1 MVRNSLQK
9 AVFADFL
16 LARNRFRTNYKAIFL
31 WDSSGGGLI
40 MKRLFVFICFAGLL
54 SACGNSDG
62 SSEQSNAA
70 KSLKLVGVTKNALTL
85 REIVVPMEDSS
96 LSVTCYLD
104 ETAKEVCK
112 GEFANGETAT
122 PEQVQSALGSLQ
134 IDPKIDAILRAEC
147 DNKTL
152 LLVVE
157 PKLALPEVDES
168 EFCFWTDENN
178 TIISCDGKVVSQAE
192 AEAINNQRLGK
203 LKLDISSARKAG
215 LDKFMELNPDLV
227 NADQA
232 KAYLDALYGA
242 LNIKMDACDW
252 QSFIDKNR
260 NILDIVE
267 FRALVDNDVQKA
279 CTGESVEYKILLK
292 ADTYSDSSI
301 PATSFKVIS
310 SKDDLDSFK
319 SFGLND
325 NTINSI
331 DFTKD
336 VVVLLSGGKKNNTG
350 YSLKIDDICVD
361 SKIDVQIINCAGQP
375 ADDALSEPIMLIQ
388 LPKNNYE
395 VEFSDREI
403 VCE

>member
-16 LARNRFRTNYKAIFL
+16 LARNRFRTNYKATFL

-292 ADTYSDSSI
+292 ADNYSDSSI

-361 SKIDVQIINCAGQP
+361 SKIDVQIINCAGQT

>member
-1 MVRNSLQK
+1 
-9 AVFADFL
+9 
-16 LARNRFRTNYKAIFL
+16 
-31 WDSSGGGLI
+31 

-134 IDPKIDAILRAEC
+134 IDPKIDATLRAEC

-157 PKLALPEVDES
+157 PKLALPDVDES

-192 AEAINNQRLGK
+192 AEAINNQRLEK

>member
-1 MVRNSLQK
+1 
-9 AVFADFL
+9 
-16 LARNRFRTNYKAIFL
+16 
-31 WDSSGGGLI
+31 

-134 IDPKIDAILRAEC
+134 IDPKIDATLRAGC

-192 AEAINNQRLGK
+192 AEAINNQRLEK

-292 ADTYSDSSI
+292 ANTYSDSSI

>member
-1 MVRNSLQK
+1 MRIVY
-9 AVFADFL
+9 L
-16 LARNRFRTNYKAIFL
+16 LPL
-31 WDSSGGGLI
+31 V
-40 MKRLFVFICFAGLL
+40 LFV
-54 SACGNSDG
+54 SACGNSDNL
-62 SSEQSNAA
+62 SEQQSDA
-70 KSLKLVGVTKNALTL
+70 KIQKLVGVTQNALTL
-85 REIVVPMEDSS
+85 REMVVPMEDSS

-112 GEFANGETAT
+112 GEFANGKAAT
-122 PEQVQSALGSLQ
+122 PEQVQSVLGSLQ
-134 IDPKIDAILRAEC
+134 LDPRIDATLNAGC

-157 PKLALPEVDES
+157 PKFALPEVDDS
-168 EFCFWTDENN
+168 DFCFWTDENN

-192 AEAINNQRLGK
+192 AEAINNQRLEK
-203 LKLDISSARKAG
+203 LKSDISSARKAG

-267 FRALVDNDVQKA
+267 FRALVDNDVQQA
-279 CTGESVEYKILLK
+279 CTGETVEYKILLK
-292 ADTYSDSSI
+292 ADTYSNSST
-301 PATSFKVIS
+301 PAPSFKVIS
-310 SKDDLDSFK
+310 SKDDLASFK
-319 SFGLND
+319 SFGLDD
-325 NTINSI
+325 NGLNVI

-336 VVVLLSGGKKNNTG
+336 VVLLLSAGIKPDIG

-361 SKIDVQIINCAGQP
+361 STIDVQIINCAGQP
-375 ADDALSEPIMLIQ
+375 AGDALSEPIMLIQ

>member
-1 MVRNSLQK
+1 
-9 AVFADFL
+9 
-16 LARNRFRTNYKAIFL
+16 
-31 WDSSGGGLI
+31 

-134 IDPKIDAILRAEC
+134 IDPKIDATLRAEC

-192 AEAINNQRLGK
+192 AEAINNQRLEK

-301 PATSFKVIS
+301 TATSFKVIS

-319 SFGLND
+319 SFGLSD